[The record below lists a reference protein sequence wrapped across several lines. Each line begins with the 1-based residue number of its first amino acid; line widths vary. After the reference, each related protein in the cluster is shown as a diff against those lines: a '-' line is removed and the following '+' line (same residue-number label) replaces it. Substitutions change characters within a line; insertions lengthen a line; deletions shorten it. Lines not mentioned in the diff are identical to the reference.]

1 MAVASRLHHDA
12 SVAASRAS
20 QQIVRFAVCSLW
32 VDPLR
37 YQPSAPTCRLSKR
50 VSPQPGPTR
59 FEEPTSRI
67 EGDVCS
73 VVVGCLAGPDVN
85 YIYIY
90 IKRHLVIGGVVCLA
104 FAPYSREAIRRDVD

>member
-20 QQIVRFAVCSLW
+20 QQIVRFAVCSVW

-85 YIYIY
+85 YIYLT
-90 IKRHLVIGGVVCLA
+90 RHLVIGGAVCLA